1 MKKKYVILLILVSF
15 IALFL
20 INLDSIRTLAAMYL
34 TTNQKD
40 KIKELIFGKGTADIL
55 KKYKKYGKLNYNQK
69 LLPQT
74 QFTNLELK
82 EINLK
87 DLNLT
92 DEVAWNKSIAFKFHM
107 EQFKDELIIIDG
119 KGKVFFINKK
129 FIIDNKNLEWRE
141 IKSNLNSKDIFVKDI
156 LIIENEIYVSYME
169 KGSENCDTINISKAK
184 ITTSNLVFEKFFH
197 SEECGNFNAGRMV
210 LYKHNGK
217 EGLLFSTDT
226 DIGKIDLAQDD
237 NSVYGKIL
245 FIDFQNKNHLVFSK
259 GHRTPQGLIVEKN
272 SILSVEHGPR
282 GGDEINLIKFGQNYG
297 WPIASYGEPYYSQQ
311 KSKNVYHHLKNHRE
325 NGFIEPIYSFVP
337 SIGINQIIK
346 IPESFS
352 KFWQNNFLVTSLE
365 GRKIYRILFDKDYE
379 KLIFNEKIYIG
390 KRIRDIIFIKEFN
403 VFLLSLEGS
412 KYSKADDKY
421 PAVGILKDIPIK

>member
-1 MKKKYVILLILVSF
+1 
-15 IALFL
+15 
-20 INLDSIRTLAAMYL
+20 
-34 TTNQKD
+34 
-40 KIKELIFGKGTADIL
+40 
-55 KKYKKYGKLNYNQK
+55 
-69 LLPQT
+69 
-74 QFTNLELK
+74 
-82 EINLK
+82 
-87 DLNLT
+87 
-92 DEVAWNKSIAFKFHM
+92 
-107 EQFKDELIIIDG
+107 
-119 KGKVFFINKK
+119 
-129 FIIDNKNLEWRE
+129 
-141 IKSNLNSKDIFVKDI
+141 
-156 LIIENEIYVSYME
+156 
-169 KGSENCDTINISKAK
+169 
-184 ITTSNLVFEKFFH
+184 
-197 SEECGNFNAGRMV
+197 MV

-226 DIGKIDLAQDD
+226 DIGKSDLAQDD

-245 FIDFQNKNHLVFSK
+245 FIDFQNHLVFSK

-379 KLIFNEKIYIG
+379 KLIFHEKIYIG

-412 KYSKADDKY
+412 KYSKVDDKY
-421 PAVGILKDIPIK
+421 PAIGILKDIPIK